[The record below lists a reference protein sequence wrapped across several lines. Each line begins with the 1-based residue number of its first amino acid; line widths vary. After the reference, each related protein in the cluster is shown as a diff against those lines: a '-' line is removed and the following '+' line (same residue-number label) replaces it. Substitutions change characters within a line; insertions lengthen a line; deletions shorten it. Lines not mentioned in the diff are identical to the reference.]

1 MRRAIW
7 WTSLGLRLLVVGIV
21 MLGAGFDW
29 HWFSSSVAQKTR
41 EALGRPVVIEGNLDS
56 DSTWPSLIRAAQ
68 VHLAV
73 FDWNW
78 IKGSVVRKAS
88 EALGRPVVIEGNLE
102 VDWTWP
108 PLIRAEQVRVANAP
122 WSTEPFM
129 LEIRRLACRIDLQA
143 LLRGRLVLP
152 MIELVEPVVRLETS
166 EQGEANW
173 QLQPTQ
179 TVADKREPSALPMI
193 ERLSLRDGRLT
204 YYDYASNTRISMTLA
219 EVQATTTGPEQRLE
233 VEGAGQFAD
242 LPFRLTGHGGA
253 LQDLNDNKPY
263 PLQVQLVVDQW
274 QVDLNGTVAQPLQ
287 MQGVAGEVS
296 LARVFPD
303 QPSGTQEQA
312 TQAAAGQ
319 GPYQLTGHLTREGD
333 VWAVRELAGTL
344 GKSDLAGVL
353 SIDLRGQRP
362 FLEAEISSR
371 TLDIRDLAI
380 SKSASVQPPSPGTT
394 AIKGADIPPDAVL
407 KLELTRAVNA
417 RLHFQ
422 GNTVVIADQTLQDVS
437 ADLALQDGHLSL
449 RPVFAVAGGTMRAQV
464 EVKDRGEAPLESTIR
479 ADIAHVNVPQVLA
492 MFGMEHK
499 AAGSVDGRVD
509 LAASGRSIPQLLSSL
524 AGQAALR
531 VRDQASHTDFR
542 MTLATE
548 VRTPQATSRVRLASQ
563 GRVRGEPFHL
573 EGHVGSWYGGQQ
585 PFPVQMQLRLGETRA
600 RFDGTLRQGLQR
612 PTLTAKVAIQ
622 GPDPARLSPFLPLSV
637 PSLPAYRFE
646 GRLLHN
652 GSTWTLKEFKGL
664 LGDSDLAGELS
675 LDTSGE
681 HLVLHGNLQAQT
693 FVIDELTGYQ
703 PEKKPGRVEPENVQV
718 PAPVQEKVQERPQ
731 AFEAILRFR
740 SDKVIAAKVPLEQ
753 FSTDLR
759 LHNGRLAF
767 TPTFHLAGGT
777 VHAQVQVDTQ
787 TNPLQSTVRT
797 EVHQINL
804 QQFLSWLELTPE
816 DAAKPNTAGKPKAPA
831 TSEPPANPET
841 PGKPEIAKTPEAS
854 GKLGTAGKLD
864 GQIDLTGTGRSL
876 ADFLASANGNVLL
889 SMVEG
894 QMGKV
899 LIELVG
905 LDIAETIEKAIAK
918 EKTYQLRCLVA
929 DFAVHNGIM
938 ETQMLLVDTTDTK
951 VVGGGFIDLRE
962 KKVGLKL
969 EPKAKDFSLFSAQAP
984 LYIIGP
990 LAKLSAGPKLGE
1002 VLLSLSMP
1010 IKLGKPESA
1019 DCPAVLKAAQQRYQT
1034 SRP

>member
-1 MRRAIW
+1 MRKAIG
-7 WTSLGLRLLVVGIV
+7 WTSIGLRLLVVGMV
-21 MLGAGFDW
+21 MLGVGFDG
-29 HWFSSSVAQKTR
+29 HWCSGSVARKAT
-41 EALGRPVVIEGNLDS
+41 EARGRTVMIEENLDG
-56 DSTWPSLIRAAQ
+56 DSTWPSLIRAEQ
-68 VHLAV
+68 VHLGG
-73 FDWNW
+73 FDWSW
-78 IKGSVVRKAS
+78 IKDYVARKAS
-88 EALGRPVVIEGNLE
+88 EALGRTVVIEGNLE

-122 WSTEPFM
+122 WSKEPSM
-129 LEIRRLACRIDLQA
+129 LEIRLLACRIDLHA
-143 LLRGRLVLP
+143 LLQGRFVLP

-173 QLQPTQ
+173 TLQPTQ
-179 TVADKREPSALPMI
+179 TVTDKAEPGALPVI

-204 YYDYASNTRISMTLA
+204 YYDHASNTSITVTLA
-219 EVQATTTGPEQRLE
+219 ELQAATTGPEQRLD
-233 VEGAGQFAD
+233 VEGAGQLAD
-242 LPFRLTGHGGA
+242 LPFRLIGHGGA
-253 LQDLNDNKPY
+253 LQDLHGNKPY

-287 MQGVAGEVS
+287 MQGVEGEVS

-303 QPSGTQEQA
+303 QPSGNQA
-312 TQAAAGQ
+312 QVTQAMPGQ
-319 GPYQLTGHLTREGD
+319 APYRLTGHLTREGD
-333 VWAVRELAGTL
+333 VWAVRELAGLL

-362 FLEAEISSR
+362 LLEAEISSR
-371 TLDIRDLAI
+371 TLDARDLAI
-380 SKSASVQPPSPGTT
+380 SKSASVQPPSPGT
-394 AIKGADIPPDAVL
+394 AAMKGEDVSPDAVL
-407 KLELTRAVNA
+407 DLELTRAVNA

-422 GNTVVIADQTLQDVS
+422 GNTVVIADQTVQNVS

-449 RPVFAVAGGTMRAQV
+449 RPVFAVAGGTVRAQIEV
-464 EVKDRGEAPLESTIR
+464 EDRGEAPLHSAIQ
-479 ADIAHVNVPQVLA
+479 ADIAQVSVQQVLA
-492 MFGMEHK
+492 VFGMKHQ
-499 AAGSVDGRVD
+499 AAGRVD
-509 LAASGRSIPQLLSSL
+509 GHVDLTASGRSLPQLLSSL
-524 AGQAALR
+524 AGKAALR
-531 VRDQASHTDFR
+531 VREQASHTDFR

-548 VRTPQATSRVRLASQ
+548 VGTPQAKSRVRLASQ
-563 GRVRGEPFHL
+563 GQVRGEPFHL
-573 EGHVGSWYGGQQ
+573 EGRVGSWYGGQQ

-600 RFDGTLRQGLQR
+600 RLDGTVRQGPQHTGLAAQ
-612 PTLTAKVAIQ
+612 VAIQ
-622 GPDPARLSPFLPLSV
+622 GPDPARLSSLLALSV

-646 GRLLHN
+646 GRLLQH
-652 GSTWTLKEFKGL
+652 GSTWTLKELKGV
-664 LGDSDLAGELS
+664 LGDSDLTGELS
-675 LDTSGE
+675 LDTGGE
-681 HLVLHGNLQAQT
+681 HLVLHGDLQAQT
-693 FVIDELTGYQ
+693 LVIDELTGYQ

-718 PAPVQEKVQERPQ
+718 PAPGQEKVQERPQ
-731 AFEAILRFR
+731 AFEASLRFR

-753 FSTDLR
+753 FFIELS
-759 LHNGRLAF
+759 LHNGHLAF
-767 TPTFHLAGGT
+767 APTFQLAGGT

-787 TNPLQSTVRT
+787 ANPLQSTVRT
-797 EVHQINL
+797 EVHQLNL
-804 QQFLSWLELTPE
+804 QQFLSWLELRPE
-816 DAAKPNTAGKPKAPA
+816 DTVKPNTAGKPEA
-831 TSEPPANPET
+831 TTKPET
-841 PGKPEIAKTPEAS
+841 PAKPETSGKPEIAKTPEAA

-905 LDIAETIEKAIAK
+905 LDVAETIEKAIAK

-929 DFAVHNGIM
+929 DFAVHNGTM

-951 VVGGGFIDLRE
+951 VVGGGFIDLQE

-984 LYIIGP
+984 LYIVGP

-1002 VLLSLSMP
+1002 VLLSLTMP
-1010 IKLGKPESA
+1010 IKLGKPENA

>member
-1 MRRAIW
+1 
-7 WTSLGLRLLVVGIV
+7 
-21 MLGAGFDW
+21 
-29 HWFSSSVAQKTR
+29 VA
-41 EALGRPVVIEGNLDS
+41 LEGNRDG
-56 DSTWPSLIRAAQ
+56 DSTWPSTIRAEQ
-68 VHLAV
+68 VHLGV
-73 FDWNW
+73 FNWSW
-78 IKGSVVRKAS
+78 IKGAVVRKAS
-88 EALGRPVVIEGNLE
+88 EALGRSVVIEGNLE

-108 PLIRAEQVRVANAP
+108 PMIRAEQVRVANAP
-122 WSTEPFM
+122 WSKEPYM

-143 LLRGRLVLP
+143 LLQGRLVLS
-152 MIELVEPVVRLETS
+152 MIELVEPVLRLETS

-173 QLQPTQ
+173 QLQPAQ
-179 TVADKREPSALPMI
+179 TVADKREPSALPVI

-204 YYDYASNTRISMTLA
+204 YYDYASNTRMSMTLA
-219 EVQATTTGPEQRLE
+219 EVQATTTDPEQRLE

-253 LQDLNDNKPY
+253 LQNLKDNKPY
-263 PLQVQLVVDQW
+263 PVQVQLVVDQW

-296 LARVFPD
+296 LTRVFPD

-319 GPYQLTGHLTREGD
+319 GAYRLTGHLTREGE

-353 SIDLRGQRP
+353 SVDLRGQRP
-362 FLEAEISSR
+362 LLEAEISSR

-380 SKSASVQPPSPGTT
+380 SKSASVQPPSPG
-394 AIKGADIPPDAVL
+394 AAAVQGADIPPDTVL
-407 KLELTRAVNA
+407 KLALTRAVNA

-422 GNTVVIADQTLQDVS
+422 GNTVVIADQILRDVS
-437 ADLALQDGHLSL
+437 ADLALQEGHLSL
-449 RPVFAVAGGTMRAQV
+449 RPVFAVAGGTMHAQV
-464 EVKDRGEAPLESTIR
+464 EVKDRGEASLHSTIQ

-492 MFGMEHK
+492 AFGMEHK
-499 AAGSVDGRVD
+499 VAGRVDGRVD
-509 LAASGRSIPQLLSSL
+509 LTASGRSIPQLLSSL
-524 AGQAALR
+524 AGQATLR
-531 VRDQASHTDFR
+531 VRDQTSHTDFR

-548 VRTPQATSRVRLASQ
+548 ARTPKATSRVRLTSQ

-573 EGHVGSWYGGQQ
+573 EGHVGSWYDGQQ
-585 PFPVQMQLRLGETRA
+585 PFPVQLQLRLGETRA
-600 RFDGTLRQGLQR
+600 RFDGTLHQGSH
-612 PTLTAKVAIQ
+612 PTLAARVAIQ
-622 GPDPARLSPFLPLSV
+622 GPDPALLSPLLPLSV

-675 LDTSGE
+675 LDTGGE
-681 HLVLHGNLQAQT
+681 HLVLHGDLQAQT

-703 PEKKPGRVEPENVQV
+703 PEKKPGRVEPEKIQV

-731 AFEAILRFR
+731 AFEANLRFR
-740 SDKVIAAKVPLEQ
+740 SNKVIAAKVPLEQ

-759 LHNGRLAF
+759 LQNGRLAF

-816 DAAKPNTAGKPKAPA
+816 DAAKPNTAGKSKAPA
-831 TSEPPANPET
+831 TSEPSANPET
-841 PGKPEIAKTPEAS
+841 PGKPEIAKTPEAA

-864 GQIDLTGTGRSL
+864 GQIDLTGTGLSL

-905 LDIAETIEKAIAK
+905 LDVAETIQKAIAR
-918 EKTYQLRCLVA
+918 EKTYELRCLVA
-929 DFAVHNGIM
+929 DFAVHNGTM
-938 ETQMLLVDTTDTK
+938 ETQMLLIDTTDTR

-962 KKVGLKL
+962 NKVGLKL
-969 EPKAKDFSLFSAQAP
+969 DPKAKDFSLFSVQTP

-1010 IKLGKPESA
+1010 IKLGKPENA
-1019 DCPAVLKAAQQRYQT
+1019 DCSAVLKAAQQRYKT